1 MTEEGFRGGVHPPTS
16 KDATSGSPI
25 ENAPVPERLVIP
37 MSQHLGA
44 PCQATVSRGDRVQ
57 RGQIVGDVEAM
68 VSAPVHSPVSGEV
81 KSVLKQRLA
90 NGAFASAVEIVPDEE
105 QDRDTFIPVPE
116 SDDPVAMVRAA
127 GVVGLGGAAF
137 PSHVKLMPPKDMP
150 VDTVIL
156 NGCECEPYL
165 TCDDRQMLEY
175 SDRVVSGALHIRDIV
190 GARRVVIGV
199 EDNKPDAIA
208 ALQKAASSDVEV
220 VSLPT
225 SYPQGAEKQ
234 LIFSL
239 LGKEVPHG
247 KLPATTGALVHNVGT
262 AIAIAEA
269 IENRKPLMERV
280 ITVTGAVVRPGNFRV
295 MIGTSFGDVLE
306 LAGGLTS
313 QDVRLIAGGPMTG
326 QGVFDLSCPVIKGT
340 SGLVTI
346 PEADVAPAVHGDQ
359 PCIRCGRCSQACPM
373 MLQPY
378 ALGVYANR
386 NDWDHAQD
394 YHALDCIECGCCNF
408 ICPTHRPLTQL
419 IRVAKSALL
428 AKGAKL

>member
-1 MTEEGFRGGVHPPTS
+1 VE
-16 KDATSGSPI
+16 
-25 ENAPVPERLVIP
+25 
-37 MSQHLGA
+37 
-44 PCQATVSRGDRVQ
+44 

-90 NGAFASAVEIVPDEE
+90 NGAFSAAVEIVPDEE
-105 QDRDTFIPVPE
+105 QDTNSFVPVPH

-165 TCDDRQMLEY
+165 TCDDRQMVEY

-190 GARRVVIGV
+190 GATRVVIGV
-199 EDNKPDAIA
+199 EDNKPNAIA
-208 ALQKAASSDVEV
+208 ALKKAAGSDVEV
-220 VSLPT
+220 VSLST

-247 KLPATTGALVHNVGT
+247 KLPAATGALVHNVGT
-262 AIAIAEA
+262 AIAIARA
-269 IENRKPLMERV
+269 IEDRMPLMERV
-280 ITVTGAVVRPGNFRV
+280 ITVTGAVQRPGNFKV
-295 MIGTSFGDVLE
+295 MLGTSFDDVLG
-306 LAGGLTS
+306 LSGGLAS
-313 QDVRLIAGGPMTG
+313 GVSRVIAGGPMTG
-326 QGVFDLSCPVIKGT
+326 QGVTDMSCPVIKGT
-340 SGLVTI
+340 SGLVAI
-346 PEADVAPAVHGDQ
+346 PDDAVAPAVHGDQ
-359 PCIRCGRCSQACPM
+359 PCIRCGRCAQACPM
-373 MLQPY
+373 MLEPY
-378 ALGVYANR
+378 ALGIYANR
-386 NDWDHAQD
+386 KDWDHAQE

-419 IRVAKSALL
+419 IRVAKGALL
-428 AKGAKL
+428 VKGAKL